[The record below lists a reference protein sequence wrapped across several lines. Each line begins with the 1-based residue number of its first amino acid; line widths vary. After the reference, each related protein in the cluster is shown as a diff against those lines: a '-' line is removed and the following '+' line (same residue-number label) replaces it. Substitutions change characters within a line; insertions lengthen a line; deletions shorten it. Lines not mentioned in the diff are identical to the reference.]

1 MTELSGVLRRAKLPS
16 MLRASGAAAAGRI
29 AILAAGLGSSLLL
42 PLALP
47 QDKVGIYFIA
57 QILTAGFAILAMM
70 GLTFTAPAL
79 VSAAAARGDFGRA
92 RDAIMRIQGIVGG
105 FGLIVACAFWLA
117 DRWIP
122 SGANV
127 TAWSG
132 VLAIV
137 ALQIPCAA
145 LGAVQV
151 ELLRA
156 IHSIRS
162 SAFLMAFPSTAV
174 ALFLAFAL
182 TTRLQPSLHQVLL
195 CSFAGYAIAA
205 GVGAFSI
212 SSSCRRWSQVAKEP
226 IGAGAIIRRT
236 LPNLATTLVL
246 FGLSQVDM
254 ILLTLLSSLQEIA
267 QYGIALRISTV
278 LIMPLSIA
286 NSAFAPSA
294 VHLWTLDDRTGLQ
307 KALRLL
313 VSVATLLTFLMYAG
327 LAVLGY
333 TLVHLWNPHYENSL
347 WLALILGA
355 GQLGHVLGGSSGI
368 LLMVL
373 GDEKVAFRITLVTGV
388 ATVALCSVGI
398 LVGGPYL
405 LAAAAAACN
414 VLQVFFFARRVRE
427 RFKVD
432 ATFKSLFRKKVPTS
446 EV

>member
-1 MTELSGVLRRAKLPS
+1 MSNPISGALEGAAVPS
-16 MLRASGAAAAGRI
+16 MVRASGAAAAGRI
-29 AILAAGLGSSLLL
+29 AILAAGVGSSLLL

-57 QILTAGFAILAMM
+57 QILTSGFAILAMM

-79 VSAAAARGDFGRA
+79 VSAAAARGDYGRA
-92 RDAIMRIQGIVGG
+92 RDGIMRIQGIVAG
-105 FGLIVACAFWLA
+105 FGLAIACAFWIAERWVVGA
-117 DRWIP
+117 DAAAWG
-122 SGANV
+122 GA
-127 TAWSG
+127 
-132 VLAIV
+132 LAIV

-162 SAFLMAFPSTAV
+162 SAFLMAFPSTVV
-174 ALFLAFAL
+174 ALFLVFAL
-182 TTRLQPSLHQVLL
+182 TTRFQPTLDQVLL
-195 CSFAGYAIAA
+195 CSLAGYAMAA
-205 GVGAFSI
+205 GIGAFSI
-212 SSSCRRWSQVAKEP
+212 SSASRRWSEPAMEP
-226 IGAGAIIRRT
+226 IEIGAIIRRT
-236 LPNLATTLVL
+236 LPNLATSLAL

-254 ILLTLLSSLQEIA
+254 ILLTLFGRLQEIA

-278 LIMPLSIA
+278 LITPLSIA

-294 VHLWTLDDRTGLQ
+294 VHLWTLGDRAALQ
-307 KALRLL
+307 KALRGL
-313 VSVATLLTFLMYAG
+313 VFVASLLTFLMYAG

-373 GDEKVAFRITLVTGV
+373 GDERAAFRITLATGA
-388 ATVALCSVGI
+388 ATVTLCLVGI
-398 LVGGPYL
+398 LAGGPFL
-405 LAAAAAACN
+405 LAGAAAFCN
-414 VLQVFFFARRVRE
+414 VLQVVFFARRARN
-427 RFKVD
+427 RFGVETTILSTLEK
-432 ATFKSLFRKKVPTS
+432 LGRPRL
-446 EV
+446 

>member
-1 MTELSGVLRRAKLPS
+1 
-16 MLRASGAAAAGRI
+16 MLRASGAAAAGRV

-42 PLALP
+42 PLGLS

-57 QILTAGFAILAMM
+57 QILTSGFAILAMM

-79 VSAAAARGDFGRA
+79 VSAAAAQGDFGRA
-92 RDAIMRIQGIVGG
+92 RDVIMKIQGIVGG
-105 FGLIVACAFWLA
+105 FGLLVACAFWLA
-117 DRWIP
+117 DPWIAF
-122 SGANV
+122 GKDA
-127 TAWSG
+127 AIWHG

-137 ALQIPCAA
+137 ALQVPCAA

-156 IHSIRS
+156 VHSIRS
-162 SAFLMAFPSTAV
+162 SAFLMAFPSTVV

-182 TTRLQPSLHQVLL
+182 TTRLQPDLHQVLL
-195 CSFAGYAIAA
+195 CSLAGYAIAA

-212 SSSCRRWSQVAKEP
+212 SSSCRRWSELANEP
-226 IGAGAIIRRT
+226 IGTGAIIHRT

-254 ILLTLLSSLQEIA
+254 ILLALFSSLEEIA

-286 NSAFAPSA
+286 NSAFAPTA
-294 VHLWTLDDRTGLQ
+294 VHLWTLNDHTGLQ
-307 KALRLL
+307 KALRPL

-327 LAVLGY
+327 LATLGY

-373 GDEKVAFRITLVTGV
+373 GDERVAFRITLVTGV
-388 ATVALCSVGI
+388 ATVALCCLGI
-398 LVGGPYL
+398 LAGGPFW
-405 LAAAAAACN
+405 LAAAAAVCN
-414 VLQVFFFARRVRE
+414 VLQVYFFAKRVRE
-427 RFKVD
+427 RFNVD
-432 ATFKSLFRKKVPTS
+432 ATVLALLRTKPVPHPHA
-446 EV
+446 